1 MKTHHAGLIGF
12 LILFACLTSGPLVA
26 GTSPSG
32 CTDLNGFDEVP
43 AVDFGSRIQ
52 PILDGCTGCHGASG
66 PAGLDLR
73 AGEAYANLVGVTAT
87 TNPDRQR
94 VEPFSP
100 DDSLLMSA
108 INCQVTGGPAFQM
121 PGTDPEDRAMIRDWI
136 AQGALPAP
144 APRAVPAFST
154 GGAVTLMLLL
164 LLAGTY
170 QSRMRARFR
179 EGCAQ

>member
-1 MKTHHAGLIGF
+1 MTIHHPALIAF
-12 LILFACLTSGPLVA
+12 PTLVLATLSGPLAA
-26 GTSPSG
+26 GASPSG
-32 CTDLNGFDEVP
+32 CTDLGGFEEVP
-43 AVDFGSRIQ
+43 AVDFESRIQ

-66 PAGLDLR
+66 SAGLDLR
-73 AGEAYANLVGVTAT
+73 AGEAYANLIGVTAT

-121 PGTDPEDRAMIRDWI
+121 PGTDPEERAVIRDWI

-144 APRAVPAFST
+144 APLAVPAWSVT
-154 GGAVTLMLLL
+154 GAALLILLL
-164 LLAGTY
+164 LIVGLFKAVH
-170 QSRMRARFR
+170 R
-179 EGCAQ
+179 

>member
-12 LILFACLTSGPLVA
+12 LILLACLTSGPLAA
-26 GTSPSG
+26 GASPSG
-32 CTDLNGFDEVP
+32 CTDLGGFDEVP
-43 AVDFGSRIQ
+43 AVDFENRIQ

-66 PAGLDLR
+66 AAGLDLR

-100 DDSLLMSA
+100 GDSLLMSA
-108 INCQVTGGPAFQM
+108 INCQVTGGPGFQM
-121 PGTDPEDRAMIRDWI
+121 PGTDPAERAVIRDWI

-144 APRAVPAFST
+144 APLAVPAWSAI
-154 GGAVTLMLLL
+154 GSALLILLL
-164 LLAGTY
+164 LMVGLLKTVH
-170 QSRMRARFR
+170 R
-179 EGCAQ
+179 